1 MFDRLLD
8 FILETWERVIPIV
21 VVDEYQKAVILRMG
35 KFKEV
40 LEPGWHWKIP
50 FADNP
55 ILQHTIVTTMGT
67 SAQSLVTQDR
77 REVTVE
83 SIVKYNIEDIK
94 KYCLEIFDATD
105 AIQDITQAVIKQ
117 NIMQKTLEDCYNP
130 ELDNIITKKVRSEVR
145 KYGINIHQVTL
156 TTLGQIKSF
165 RLIGENPNLQA

>member
-8 FILETWERVIPIV
+8 FAIETWERLIPIV

-35 KFKEV
+35 KFLV
-40 LEPGWHWKIP
+40 VREPGWHWKIP

-55 ILQHTIVTTMGT
+55 ILQHTIVTTMST
-67 SAQSLVTQDR
+67 SAQSLVTLDR
-77 REVTVE
+77 KEVTVE

-94 KYCLEIFDATD
+94 KYCLEIYDATD

-156 TTLGQIKSF
+156 TTLGQIKSY
-165 RLIGENPNLQA
+165 RLIGEFPSPQV